1 MAPSS
6 PLTCPRSH
14 GPTTTDHPVNPSILI
29 VEDEAI
35 VALDLKLQLQDLGYL
50 VVGIAGSAAEAVAAV
65 LEQRPSLVLMD
76 VRLQGQGDGIE
87 AAEQIQRERPTP
99 LIFLTS
105 HSDADTVQR
114 AARTAPYGYLTKPY
128 QLKEL
133 RAGIEVALTKS
144 RLERQLREADRWFA
158 STLQCVADGVVVTDL
173 QARVRF
179 LNPAAESLTG
189 WTSEDA
195 AGRRVEDVVR
205 LQSDGDET
213 AEAASALV
221 RDVIAEGRPRPVAHG
236 RRLQRREGSERV
248 VDNSAGPVR
257 ADDGQPL
264 GAVLVLRDATERLA
278 HEAQLR
284 ASEERFRSAFDLA
297 PLGMALVSFDGRF
310 LQVNDA
316 LCRQLGLPRDQLQ
329 SGSQV
334 DVTFEGDREHEAQRL
349 LELAAGRARVVQFEK
364 RYLRPAPQE
373 PVWTLVSVSQLSDG
387 PNAICHLYQVHDLSQ
402 QKQAAEHLAELAQE
416 RMRREASELASAHK
430 SEFLSRVSHE
440 MRTPLNAVIGFAQLL
455 QIGSGALDPQQLR
468 LYVDHIRSAGEHLL
482 GLVTGLL
489 DLNRASQGSLQ
500 LDLQP
505 TSVARAVEETCTL
518 LEGLA
523 QSHGITLS
531 AAVPTSLQVLADAQR
546 LRQVLLNLGSNA
558 IKYNRQGGQVQVAA
572 QVDAAGSVAITVQDT
587 GIGMTAQ
594 QLVRMFQP
602 FDRLGA
608 ERTRVQGTG
617 LGMVIC
623 KALVAEMNGTLVV
636 TSHARVGTTVTV
648 TLPAA
653 A

>member
-1 MAPSS
+1 MPD
-6 PLTCPRSH
+6 L
-14 GPTTTDHPVNPSILI
+14 PTPSILV

-50 VVGIAGSAAEAVAAV
+50 VVGVAGSAAEAVAAV
-65 LEQRPSLVLMD
+65 RQHRPSLVLMD
-76 VRLQGQGDGIE
+76 VRLQGAGDGIS
-87 AAEQIQRERPTP
+87 AAETIQRERPTP

-128 QLKEL
+128 QIKEL
-133 RAGIEVALTKS
+133 RAGIEVALTKA
-144 RLERQLREADRWFA
+144 RLEQQLREADRWFA
-158 STLQCVADGVVVTDL
+158 STLQCVDDGIVVTDL

-179 LNPAAESLTG
+179 LNPAAEGLTG

-195 AGRRVEDVVR
+195 AGHSVEDVVR
-205 LQSDGDET
+205 LQAGGDG
-213 AEAASALV
+213 AAPAASALV
-221 RDVIAEGRPRPVAHG
+221 REVIAAGRPRAVAHG
-236 RRLQRREGSERV
+236 RRLRSREGAERV

-257 ADDGQPL
+257 TDDGQPL
-264 GAVLVLRDATERLA
+264 GAVLVLRDASERLA
-278 HEAQLR
+278 HEATLR

-316 LCRQLGLPRDQLQ
+316 LCRLLHLPRE
-329 SGSQV
+329 QV
-334 DVTFEGDREHEAQRL
+334 HRSSHLDLTVEADREHEAQRL
-349 LELAAGRARVVQFEK
+349 RELAAGRTEVVQFEK
-364 RYLRPAPQE
+364 RYLRPVPAE
-373 PVWTLVSVSQLSDG
+373 PVWTLVSVSQLNDG
-387 PNAICHLYQVHDLSQ
+387 PSAGCHLYQVHDLTE
-402 QKQAAEHLAELAQE
+402 QKLAAQHLAELAQE

-440 MRTPLNAVIGFAQLL
+440 MRTPLNAVIGFAQLM
-455 QIGSGALDPQQLR
+455 QMGSGALESRQLQV
-468 LYVDHIRSAGEHLL
+468 YVDHIRSAGEHLL
-482 GLVTGLL
+482 GLVTDLL
-489 DLNRASQGSLQ
+489 DLNRAAQGALK

-505 TSVARAVEETCTL
+505 VPVSRVVEATASL

-523 QSHGITLS
+523 QSHGIALV
-531 AAVPTSLQVLADAQR
+531 AAVPGNLRVVADAQR

-558 IKYNRQGGQVQVAA
+558 IKYSRQGGRVQVTARPHA
-572 QVDAAGSVAITVQDT
+572 DGTVTIVVQDN
-587 GIGMTAQ
+587 GIGMTPQ
-594 QLVRMFQP
+594 QQERLFQP

-617 LGMVIC
+617 LGLVIC
-623 KALVAEMNGTLVV
+623 KALVAEMNGRLVL
-636 TSHARVGTTVTV
+636 TSEARVGTTATI

-653 A
+653 G

>member
-1 MAPSS
+1 MI
-6 PLTCPRSH
+6 
-14 GPTTTDHPVNPSILI
+14 PSILI

-35 VALDLKLQLQDLGYL
+35 VALDLKLQLQDLGYQ
-50 VVGIAGSAAEAVAAV
+50 VVGVAGSATEAVAAV
-65 LEQRPSLVLMD
+65 RQQRPSLVLMD

-87 AAEQIQRERPTP
+87 AAEQIQREQPTP

-105 HSDADTVQR
+105 HSDAETVKR

-133 RAGIEVALTKS
+133 RAGIEVALTKAQ
-144 RLERQLREADRWFA
+144 LERQLREADQWFA

-173 QARVRF
+173 DGRIRF

-189 WTSEDA
+189 WPSEDA
-195 AGRRVEDVVR
+195 AGRSVEDVVR
-205 LQSDGDET
+205 LQAAGDET
-213 AEAASALV
+213 AEASSALV

-236 RRLQRREGSERV
+236 RRLQSREGAERV
-248 VDNSAGPVR
+248 VDNCAGPVR
-257 ADDGQPL
+257 ADDGKPL
-264 GAVLVLRDATERLA
+264 GAVLVLRDASERLLQ
-278 HEAQLR
+278 EAQLR

-297 PLGMALVSFDGRF
+297 PLGMALVSFDGRL

-316 LCRQLGLPRDQLQ
+316 LCHLLGLPRAQLQ
-329 SGSQV
+329 GSSQV
-334 DVTFEGDREHEAQRL
+334 DLTFEADREHEAQRL
-349 LELAAGRARVVQFEK
+349 HELATGLARVVQFEK
-364 RYLRPAPQE
+364 RYLRPAPAE
-373 PVWTLVSVSQLSDG
+373 PVWTLVSVSRLGDG
-387 PNAICHLYQVHDLSQ
+387 PNASCHLYQVHDLSE
-402 QKQAAEHLAELAQE
+402 QKQAAENLAELAQE

-440 MRTPLNAVIGFAQLL
+440 MRTPLNAVIGFAQLMRM
-455 QIGSGALDPQQLR
+455 GSDALEPQQLR

-482 GLVTGLL
+482 GLVTDLL

-500 LDLQP
+500 LDVQP
-505 TSVARAVEETCTL
+505 TSVARVVEETGNL

-531 AAVPTSLQVLADAQR
+531 AAVSPGLQVLADAQR

-558 IKYNRQGGQVQVAA
+558 IKYNRQGGQVQIAA
-572 QVDAAGSVAITVQDT
+572 QPGAAGSVTITVQDT
-587 GIGMTAQ
+587 GIGMTPQ
-594 QLVRMFQP
+594 QLERLFQP

-623 KALVAEMNGTLVV
+623 KALVAEMNGTLQV
-636 TSHARVGTTVTV
+636 TSEARVGTTVTV
-648 TLPAA
+648 TVPAA
-653 A
+653 G